1 MKYKSEKNQE
11 IRKEIIEQNNKND
24 ILFRNIVMNLDKDY
38 SGETGY
44 NNKIDKVFHMP
55 QYQESEKFGIMF
67 SSKGGSGWI
76 MDAFRENNLSIQ
88 PKGEPFGVVWQ
99 QSISPWGGEDKHGDL
114 TNILNGSSEK
124 DFILVT
130 RNPLYKFVSG
140 LWEEMG
146 ITYGQSNIFRG
157 SVLVEGRSFHNKRG
171 GLLDESMEFIQDMMK
186 KWILGTIDLQGDVS
200 CAHAALYNESY
211 YNLLT
216 LHNINRKNLKIVNI
230 DSFDGDLE
238 DVFNEYYPNL
248 KIRKPGFGTHRHKHE
263 KLLICL
269 SKLCDENT
277 KIHKFISR
285 TIHRDLYYLNR
296 IKKEFEN
303 QFYKK

>member
-1 MKYKSEKNQE
+1 MKENQE
-11 IRKEIIEQNNKND
+11 IRKEVIEQTNKND
-24 ILFRNIVMNLDKDY
+24 ILFRKIVMNLDKDY
-38 SGETGY
+38 NGETGY
-44 NNKIDKVFHMP
+44 NNKTSAAFPTP

-67 SSKGGSGWI
+67 SAKGGSSWI
-76 MDAFRENNLSIQ
+76 IDAFRENNLSIQ
-88 PKGEPFGVVWQ
+88 PKGKPFSMVWPEL
-99 QSISPWGGEDKHGDL
+99 ISPWGGENKHGDL

-140 LWEEMG
+140 LWEEISMS
-146 ITYGQSNIFRG
+146 YGQDNIFRG

-171 GLLDESMEFIQDMMK
+171 GLLDESMEFIQDIMTR
-186 KWILGTIDLQGDVS
+186 WILGTIDLHGNVS
-200 CAHAALYNESY
+200 CAHASLYNESY

-230 DSFDGDLE
+230 DSVDGDLE
-238 DVFNEYYPNL
+238 NVFNEYHTNL
-248 KIRKPGFGTHRHKHE
+248 KIRKSGFSTHRDKHE
-263 KLLICL
+263 KLLTCL
-269 SKLCDENT
+269 SKLCDENP